1 MQAEDLAD
9 VLRGL
14 EEEFEAGERLA
25 DERAWPGGAQEMAWE
40 GWSRHGAAQG
50 GGRSPFG
57 CRSCFPEGAP
67 VPVCAE
73 CARRVGRDGAS
84 AAMHLHRRLGC
95 EHVYPDELKGLTPV
109 EEKLIALNSCY
120 GFVTKYSIPGG
131 QRQGVRARDQ
141 VLPHPLLRVMD
152 EIHVSWQGAEARAAG
167 LVRPAENNPHYSE
180 VEVDTAEMDSWGEP
194 AHGVPAAVWERLE
207 HNEPSAR
214 ERTRTAQLV
223 PPTERAMDDEG
234 VVEIEEVLAMLRQGR
249 DPAEGRPD
257 YVADADKIRFAR
269 EAIGTIGPRT
279 WVNMAAGGAAG
290 GAARSSGR
298 GGDSEPYIQVRRGDE
313 FADSADASFFA
324 RAFPTLLPF
333 GLGGPRLAD
342 EAAAGEGAAAAAGRR
357 GGEAERVAE
366 GLTST
371 RNMNLQAWA
380 DVVLR
385 RHGGRFATHPIFA
398 FLVFNMG
405 VRSRNRQASMLGVT
419 RKNFARV
426 EGLLKSLTTQRLEA
440 AKVELEAT
448 GKTSDDGVTELLRS
462 LSVYGVPVIWFTLN
476 PNDITNLVKLRL
488 AAYRARDP
496 DAAEAFLRDLG
507 NAYKRTRLAIS
518 DPMSSAVFFHREMTL
533 FFEHYV
539 RTGEESV
546 FGHVGAYY
554 GAVETNERGALHLH
568 GLLWLR
574 GNRGLGEALAG
585 ADTEEQ
591 AACRERIVRYVDSV
605 FSEELDAEGY
615 CAVQAERSAT
625 ADISSRLDDVARFTD
640 AFNEEANFCAGAT
653 QVHTHSATCAP
664 WRLVER
670 TALTTDGV
678 LEVRRT
684 HNMVNRWNRAMAVGL
699 RHNHDISFIATQ
711 RKTMALIYYITN
723 YATKVEDPAWKRV
736 AAAAEFLPTLEGE
749 LIEENSGSSSEG
761 RNKTRTFLL
770 KVANRVFTERPLSQV
785 EVIAHLLGY
794 PAEFSSGSAWAYVN
808 ANQLYWAVFRRW
820 RHLQRASG
828 AEATGDAPDET
839 VVVEE
844 AGPRIPLVEAYR
856 HRGELLQR
864 LCLYDYTSLI
874 RLRRAGG
881 SADSRAGWGEIPLA
895 EGCAAGKG
903 WVQVL
908 RRPGKAAT
916 VRLDGYLSK
925 EFSKEDEESCHRR
938 AAVQHLPYLYHG
950 SHLRDRR
957 SPEVARLVDN
967 VQLLRRSAED
977 AKRDAKQWAATAEED
992 RSTAPQAEDE
1002 GRATGSGGEGAYRG
1016 GGAGDTAR
1024 LIDVVR
1030 NAAAA
1035 GQVTAQ
1041 STELLGMTQQLCRF
1055 QQPGLE
1061 SAAEL
1066 AATVVAEDGPV
1077 RRVNL
1082 PGSAL
1087 GAALPRQEEVRAIKR
1102 RGGRGA
1108 ALRGVMGGF
1117 GEDDMDVTAAD
1128 GDPDVGT
1135 AAGMRVRLGPSSSFL
1150 AAGRELAK
1158 ELTLNEKQSI
1168 ALLIVCRQLD
1178 QIRQANEAGG
1188 DGEGQLCLFVGG
1200 EGGTGKSRVIEA
1212 LVELLARRE
1221 LSSRMLVTA
1230 TSGTAAARI
1239 NGITSTRPAAS
1250 RSARREGRQGAGRVR
1265 LPGAGERFV
1274 DGRSRMDWREK
1285 EVLVIDE
1292 VSMLGAR
1299 TLHAANEQLRRLRG
1313 SARDFGGIPVVILCG
1328 DFHQFRPVQE
1338 RSILLP
1344 SAAVSWDEDRAFAAE
1359 QRRQHDE
1366 AHALWRRFTT
1376 VVMLDEQMRAA
1387 GDPEL
1392 RRLLGRI
1399 RRGEQ
1404 DRSDLELLNSRC
1416 HRPGRRIAWET
1427 GVTVVT
1433 PLNRNR
1439 WNLNLEAALAFRALR
1454 RTAARVFLSEHKWKD
1469 GEPTEE
1475 EAVLMLGQGD
1485 DSATPV
1491 PAVFVFV
1498 PGMPVVVN
1506 QNTHQGLKVV
1516 NGAGYTAVAVIPDR
1530 AFPAT
1535 GWMPAGTILLTP
1547 ISVKIT
1553 AQRKRPWQRNDV
1565 SRRGLPCA
1573 AAFACTDYK
1582 VQGGTIERV
1591 ALELRGEDDDG
1602 RGQGGGVAVR
1612 PVQPLRAARG
1622 ARRSTAS
1629 RSCRRCGSGTS

>member
-1 MQAEDLAD
+1 M
-9 VLRGL
+9 
-14 EEEFEAGERLA
+14 
-25 DERAWPGGAQEMAWE
+25 
-40 GWSRHGAAQG
+40 
-50 GGRSPFG
+50 
-57 CRSCFPEGAP
+57 
-67 VPVCAE
+67 
-73 CARRVGRDGAS
+73 
-84 AAMHLHRRLGC
+84 
-95 EHVYPDELKGLTPV
+95 
-109 EEKLIALNSCY
+109 
-120 GFVTKYSIPGG
+120 
-131 QRQGVRARDQ
+131 
-141 VLPHPLLRVMD
+141 
-152 EIHVSWQGAEARAAG
+152 
-167 LVRPAENNPHYSE
+167 
-180 VEVDTAEMDSWGEP
+180 
-194 AHGVPAAVWERLE
+194 
-207 HNEPSAR
+207 
-214 ERTRTAQLV
+214 
-223 PPTERAMDDEG
+223 
-234 VVEIEEVLAMLRQGR
+234 
-249 DPAEGRPD
+249 
-257 YVADADKIRFAR
+257 
-269 EAIGTIGPRT
+269 
-279 WVNMAAGGAAG
+279 
-290 GAARSSGR
+290 
-298 GGDSEPYIQVRRGDE
+298 
-313 FADSADASFFA
+313 
-324 RAFPTLLPF
+324 
-333 GLGGPRLAD
+333 
-342 EAAAGEGAAAAAGRR
+342 
-357 GGEAERVAE
+357 
-366 GLTST
+366 
-371 RNMNLQAWA
+371 
-380 DVVLR
+380 
-385 RHGGRFATHPIFA
+385 
-398 FLVFNMG
+398 
-405 VRSRNRQASMLGVT
+405 VRSDEV
-419 RKNFARV
+419 
-426 EGLLKSLTTQRLEA
+426 
-440 AKVELEAT
+440 
-448 GKTSDDGVTELLRS
+448 
-462 LSVYGVPVIWFTLN
+462 
-476 PNDITNLVKLRL
+476 
-488 AAYRARDP
+488 
-496 DAAEAFLRDLG
+496 
-507 NAYKRTRLAIS
+507 
-518 DPMSSAVFFHREMTL
+518 
-533 FFEHYV
+533 
-539 RTGEESV
+539 
-546 FGHVGAYY
+546 
-554 GAVETNERGALHLH
+554 
-568 GLLWLR
+568 
-574 GNRGLGEALAG
+574 RGLGEALAG

-749 LIEENSGSSSEG
+749 LIEENSGR

-938 AAVQHLPYLYHG
+938 AAVQHLALFIPWESFVSIG
-950 SHLRDRR
+950 AGDINDIWAQAR
-957 SPEVARLVDN
+957 SSLSPRVARLVDN

-1002 GRATGSGGEGAYRG
+1002 
-1016 GGAGDTAR
+1016 
-1024 LIDVVR
+1024 
-1030 NAAAA
+1030 AAA

-1087 GAALPRQEEVRAIKR
+1087 SGAALPRQEEGIQGSQ
-1102 RGGRGA
+1102 GGGAAAGVGADRGA

-1239 NGITSTRPAAS
+1239 NGITLHSACGLTVGQAGGATRS
-1250 RSARREGRQGAGRVR
+1250 WTVR

-1454 RTAARVFLSEHKWKD
+1454 RTAARVFLRAQVE
-1469 GEPTEE
+1469 GR
-1475 EAVLMLGQGD
+1475 
-1485 DSATPV
+1485 ATPV

-1530 AFPAT
+1530 AFPGHRVSAELT
-1535 GWMPAGTILLTP
+1535 LHFGPPAGIVLASETTRDLHF
-1547 ISVKIT
+1547 
-1553 AQRKRPWQRNDV
+1553 RNDV

-1591 ALELRGEDDDG
+1591 ALELRGARTTTVEGRAVASPCDPYSLYVQLSRCPTLDG
-1602 RGQGGGVAVR
+1602 ITLVSEVRERDFIGNRVPKEMTAAQARLEELSGLTTREAAGLLRG
-1612 PVQPLRAARG
+1612 
-1622 ARRSTAS
+1622 
-1629 RSCRRCGSGTS
+1629 